1 MSDRNV
7 FVAAFLTAI
16 LIVAGAFVLNQFF
29 FFELAKST
37 IFVAV
42 AVLVF
47 YGENRFS
54 YMLGIMAPMLWFI
67 VDILTGTFISDFRVL
82 FNYVT
87 GGSVAPLETPLH
99 GLSRLVAVVLIV
111 ASARAWRKEV
121 SEKFVGRTFWIGVV
135 VSLTY
140 AVVMAGW
147 YMQMAR

>member
-54 YMLGIMAPMLWFI
+54 YMLGMMAPTLWFI

-87 GGSVAPLETPLH
+87 GGSVAFLETPLH

-121 SEKFVGRTFWIGVV
+121 SEKLIGRTFWIGVV
-135 VSLTY
+135 VSLSY
-140 AVVMAGW
+140 AVVMAFW
-147 YMQMAR
+147 SMELTR